1 MFAVRKLW
9 LVLQLDAAFYFPL
22 PHVRSFEGPWV
33 SEPSVGRP
41 LSNVE
46 LTAICLLLDRLQ
58 RVFVLAQMGIGSAH
72 LIYK

>member
-22 PHVRSFEGPWV
+22 PHVRSFEGPWL

-41 LSNVE
+41 LSNAE
-46 LTAICLLLDRLQ
+46 LTAACLPLDRLQ
-58 RVFVLAQMGIGSAH
+58 RVLMPAQMGTGSARMSG
-72 LIYK
+72 K